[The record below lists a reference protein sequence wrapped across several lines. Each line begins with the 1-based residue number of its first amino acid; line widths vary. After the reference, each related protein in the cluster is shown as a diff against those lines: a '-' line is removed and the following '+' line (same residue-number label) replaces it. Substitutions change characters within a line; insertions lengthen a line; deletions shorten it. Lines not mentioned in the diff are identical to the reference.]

1 MWNLSRFLSFISIW
15 TCFNVGWLFRTIA
28 EKTHSFPERLT
39 RHSRIILSFRKLPQV
54 VPWALTAQTKP
65 GGSCCRSPLEERA
78 SCSVTMTWLSFDGE
92 INSFH
97 NHIILVALCSE
108 FTQTWKK
115 WKLIEKEKK
124 ILPLASPWNL
134 EKWWDRFKGLLPA
147 GAGIYFFAILDIEN
161 QKKAIGLWGRDRYRK
176 RV

>member
-1 MWNLSRFLSFISIW
+1 MWFCNFFRAVAGKHTVFQNNSQS
-15 TCFNVGWLFRTIA
+15 TQGLFY
-28 EKTHSFPERLT
+28 L
-39 RHSRIILSFRKLPQV
+39 FRKLPQV
-54 VPWALTAQTKP
+54 VPWALTAQRKP

-78 SCSVTMTWLSFDGE
+78 SCSVATSWLSFDGE

-97 NHIILVALCSE
+97 NHIILVALCPE

-124 ILPLASPWNL
+124 KILPLLPPLQTSHL
-134 EKWWDRFKGLLPA
+134 EKWWEKDSRVCSQWELRYLFS
-147 GAGIYFFAILDIEN
+147 FAILGIKD
-161 QKKAIGLWGRDRYRK
+161 QKKAIGQWGGGRYGK

>member
-124 ILPLASPWNL
+124 NSSSRLSLKPGKVMRQIQGFVASWSWYL
-134 EKWWDRFKGLLPA
+134 
-147 GAGIYFFAILDIEN
+147 FFCNSGYREPEESN
-161 QKKAIGLWGRDRYRK
+161 WTVRK
-176 RV
+176 R